1 MRDVGLPEI
10 ETYAEAHTTP
20 DPPHLRALAEET
32 RATQRSAEMLSGPV
46 VGRLLETLAWLT
58 CARDVLE
65 IGTFSGYGA
74 LSLAAG
80 LGPEGHVVT
89 LEVDP
94 ERAAIARRHA
104 AASPHPERV
113 EVREGPALESLATL
127 PGPWDLVFVDADKPG
142 YPAYYEAA
150 LERLAPRGLIVVD
163 NTLRGGR
170 VLEPDDESTRAI
182 AAFNDRVRT
191 DPRVRCVL
199 LTVRD
204 GVTLIRPA

>member
-1 MRDVGLPEI
+1 M
-10 ETYAEAHTTP
+10 
-20 DPPHLRALAEET
+20 
-32 RATQRSAEMLSGPV
+32 
-46 VGRLLETLAWLT
+46 
-58 CARDVLE
+58 
-65 IGTFSGYGA
+65 
-74 LSLAAG
+74 
-80 LGPEGHVVT
+80 
-89 LEVDP
+89 
-94 ERAAIARRHA
+94 
-104 AASPHPERV
+104 
-113 EVREGPALESLATL
+113 
-127 PGPWDLVFVDADKPG
+127 DADKTG

-182 AAFNDRVRT
+182 AAFNDAVRA